1 MNSLKD
7 IIQCCHQRHEKPL
20 RQRKTKITPALY
32 KGLPYHFT
40 AYCAWRYPI
49 RLYELEQADISF
61 MPIGH
66 APYHDHGPWDFEGE
80 RFLKRQSTE
89 DWHSAIWHRSW
100 GVQVYT
106 GLPSECDGAQ
116 WHDINFKYA
125 AICDAPDAVLTC
137 IEALANAVA
146 NPLLTLTKSG
156 GLRFSCRVQNYLHPY
171 TNEAKQYTYKHTPTP
186 ENLHHRDVYLEILGD
201 KGYSRWDARYEILIG
216 NLLNPPIIAKEVL
229 FAAIDTLRDT
239 LHQPAPSGETA
250 SEPATQTTSIL
261 QTSLG
266 SSNLNL
272 ARVAF
277 LKRGFS
283 YLQEKDGI
291 HHWAHPDR
299 NVADGDVLL
308 WEQDGEVRVRAAIP
322 DTGLPTEATHITDI
336 WDDTGI
342 LPPVPTT
349 GLPVTDEILA
359 VREAE
364 LSPLGIKR
372 PASVLHK
379 LEGENNRY
387 GTLEENAVQ
396 MQQVFNRD
404 ARILGL
410 IAEAGA
416 GKSYAAESYVINGG
430 VISLAAKSSLT
441 KDTEQRFQNR
451 NVSSVAHRRPRHYL
465 WEQVKEIPVE
475 VRMANPFQH
484 GNVCEDPKRCDAL
497 EKKGG
502 NPSESICPQCP
513 VYTECQQRGYLSQ
526 FATLKSTKAQ
536 ILNPVRLFLDPRHA
550 KVVAETLE
558 AADGTERLCIVD
570 RAEADKLFVKCEVSK
585 DILEEWRVN
594 WHEST
599 LGNFANALLNALE
612 TKGGVD
618 DNPVR
623 RIRAAVQAF
632 QAQEATLIQQMGQVN
647 IIGRVVPREFV
658 DDETENVLAHFAIE
672 FEGGA
677 DAYIPMDTD
686 TADRLTA
693 KGLPVFQLEAFEL
706 NQDMKIPMSMTQA
719 IELGI
724 LDTSTVPKIR
734 ALPTAYPNPNWT
746 LWHQLTRFF
755 EYYTRDADAPIL
767 WTGKEMRFWVP
778 PVLHPSVKRLL
789 FMSSTLSEQ
798 DLRRA
803 FPDEEIEVHNIKP
816 TAWITGNRVFQ
827 IRTGIYP
834 RQSILNYDTDWRA
847 LGMSEIGQRI
857 FLGIQTEIDKN
868 PNVQHAIITS
878 APIIGH
884 LQNIAAKE
892 NVCFVE
898 GFKRTE
904 ALKDADFE
912 VANIIWVVGAPYW
925 SPAITWRKTQILFG
939 NDEKPIC
946 YDGEA
951 EFGIYKDERIR
962 YVYEQNA
969 IGLLSQ
975 IIGRTRLNRLSNK
988 TIVLLTSLSLP
999 NITDRPETSFFDW
1012 EDFEVAG
1019 GLDKLPETIAIRE
1032 QFETERDN
1040 LTAESSRE
1048 KVEQVLGISRSQ
1060 ANRILMKLRGGK
1072 PLRVPLRDQIFALL
1086 ATGEKKTSELIDT
1099 IKGHPG
1105 SIKNELKRLVNTDEI
1120 VKVRRSMYALP
1131 SSTKQKQ
1138 K

>member
-1 MNSLKD
+1 MISLKD
-7 IIQCCHQRHEKPL
+7 IIQRCHQRHQKPL

-40 AYCAWRYPI
+40 VYCAWRYPT

-61 MPIGH
+61 MPIGR
-66 APYHDHGPWDFEGE
+66 APHHDHGPWDFEGK
-80 RFLKRQSTE
+80 RFLKRQSRE
-89 DWHSAIWHRSW
+89 DWPSAIWHRSW

-106 GLPSECDGAQ
+106 GVPSECDGAQ

-156 GLRFSCRVQNYLHPY
+156 GLRFSCRVQNYIHPN
-171 TNEAKQYTYKHTPTP
+171 TNEAKQYIYKHTPTS

-216 NLLNPPIIAKEVL
+216 NLLNPPIITKEVL
-229 FAAIDTLRDT
+229 FAPIDTLRAT
-239 LHQPAPSGETA
+239 LHQSAPSGETA

-261 QTSLG
+261 QTSLD

-272 ARVAF
+272 ARAAF

-291 HHWAHPDR
+291 YHWTHPDR

-308 WEQDGEVRVRAAIP
+308 WEQDGEVRVRSSIP
-322 DTGLPTEATHITDI
+322 DTGLPIEATHITDI

-359 VREAE
+359 VREAA

-372 PASVLHK
+372 PAPVLRK
-379 LEGENNRY
+379 REGENRVY

-396 MQQVFNRD
+396 MQQVFNGD

-410 IAEAGA
+410 IAEAGG

-441 KDTEQRFQNR
+441 KDTEKRFQNR

-475 VRMANPFQH
+475 VRMATPFQH
-484 GNVCEDPKRCDAL
+484 GNVCEDPKRCEAL

-526 FATLKSTKAQ
+526 SAILKRTKAQ

-550 KVVAETLE
+550 KVAAETLE
-558 AADGTERLCIVD
+558 SVDGTERLCIFD
-570 RAEADKLFVKCEVSK
+570 GAEADKLFVKCEISK

-632 QAQEATLIQQMGQVN
+632 QRQEATLIQQMCQVN
-647 IIGRVVPREFV
+647 IMGRVVPRELV
-658 DDETENVLAHFAIE
+658 DDETEKVLAHFAIE
-672 FEGGA
+672 FEGGTH
-677 DAYIPMDTD
+677 AYIPMNTD

-693 KGLPVFQLEAFEL
+693 KGLPVFQLETFEL

-755 EYYTRDADAPIL
+755 KYYTQDADAPIL

-778 PVLHPSVKRLL
+778 PVLHPRIKRLL
-789 FMSSTLSEQ
+789 FMSSTISEQ

-816 TAWITGNRVFQ
+816 TAWGAGNRIFQ
-827 IRTGIYP
+827 IRTDIYP
-834 RQSILNYDTDWRA
+834 RQSLLNYNTDWRA
-847 LGMSEIGQRI
+847 VGMSEMGQRF
-857 FLGIQTEIDKN
+857 FLGIHAEIDKD

-878 APIIGH
+878 TPIIRH

-912 VANIIWVVGAPYW
+912 AANIIWIVGAPYW
-925 SPAITWRKTQILFG
+925 SPGITWRKTQILFG
-939 NDEKPIC
+939 NGEKPIC

-951 EFGIYKDERIR
+951 EFGIYKDERIQH
-962 YVYEQNA
+962 VYEQNA

-975 IIGRTRLNRLSNK
+975 IIGRAGLNRLSNK
-988 TIVLLTSLSLP
+988 TIVLLTSISLP
-999 NITDRPETSFFDW
+999 NITDRPETSLFDW

-1019 GLDKLPETIAIRE
+1019 GLDKLPETIATRE
-1032 QFETERDN
+1032 RFETERDN

-1048 KVEQVLGISRSQ
+1048 KVEQILGVSRSQ

-1086 ATGEKKTSELIDT
+1086 ATGEKKTSELIDA
-1099 IKGHPG
+1099 IEGHPG
-1105 SIKNELKRLVNTDEI
+1105 SIKNELKRLVDTDAI
-1120 VKVRRSMYALP
+1120 VKIRRSMYALP
-1131 SSTKQKQ
+1131 PSTKQK
-1138 K
+1138 KK